1 MASREVEV
9 ERKYD
14 VEPETALPGLRD
26 VDGVAKVEQPVLAR
40 LEATYFD
47 TRELSLVGAGIT
59 LRRRVGGDD
68 QGWHLKLPGAAGGS
82 ERTELHLP
90 LARGIRTVPHE
101 FRTLLGGVA
110 GLADDDTL
118 RAVARLR
125 TTRTTRVLRDADGR
139 AMAEVC
145 DDEVEARVLRV
156 VGHEETTEQR
166 WREWEVELA
175 DGHDSVLDA
184 VEQALLAAGATPADH
199 PSKLRRALGGV
210 APGPATT
217 PHDLRDRDRP
227 VPSPREVVQARL
239 TEQAQRVIALDPAVR
254 RDAPDAVHQMRVAAR
269 RLRSALA
276 TYRPMLRRDVTDP
289 LREEL
294 RHLGRLLGD
303 ARDLEVLDERLTGL
317 LAEQGWDDHPFAH
330 HLADELGRDREQAHA
345 EVLSGLDDD
354 RHQRLLAA
362 LQELAEQ
369 APWSDELD
377 WAEVLRRVRKDDK
390 RLRRRMARADET
402 ESQRER
408 LHLLHEAR
416 KAAKRLRYA
425 AETLV
430 PSHGCDAERLA
441 TTAKALQS
449 HLGDLQDA
457 VVSQE
462 RVAGTA
468 GRAEQAGVATF
479 PAGVLWAR
487 EDEEIRSLQAEV
499 PEVWRTARR
508 KKRRAWLRP

>member
-1 MASREVEV
+1 MASREVEI

-14 VEPETALPGLRD
+14 VDPDTALPELHE
-26 VDGVAKVEQPVLAR
+26 VDGVAKVERPEAAR

-68 QGWHLKLPGAAGGS
+68 QGWHLKLPGASDS

-101 FRTLLGGVA
+101 LRSLLRGVA
-110 GLADDDTL
+110 GIADDDTL

-125 TTRTTRVLRDADGR
+125 TTRTTRLLRDADGR
-139 AMAEVC
+139 ALAEVC
-145 DDEVEARVLRV
+145 DDEVEARVFRTV
-156 VGHEETTEQR
+156 DHDEAREHR

-175 DGHDSVLDA
+175 DGDETVLDA
-184 VEQALLAAGATPADH
+184 VEQALLAAGATPAEH
-199 PSKLRRALGGV
+199 SSKLRRALGEA
-210 APGPATT
+210 APQPLTT
-217 PHDLRDRDRP
+217 PDDLVDHDRP
-227 VPSPREVVQARL
+227 MPTPREVVQARL
-239 TEQAQRVIALDPAVR
+239 TEQAQRVIALDPEVR
-254 RDAPDAVHQMRVAAR
+254 RDTPDAVHQMRVAAR

-276 TYRPMLRRDVTDP
+276 TYRPMLRREVTEP
-289 LREEL
+289 LREDL
-294 RHLGRLLGD
+294 RHLGRLLGE

-317 LAEQGWDDHPFAH
+317 LAEQGWADHPFAG
-330 HLADELGRDREQAHA
+330 HLTDELRRDRGRALA
-345 EVLSGLDDD
+345 EVLAGLDDE
-354 RHQRLLAA
+354 RHQRLLSG

-390 RLRRRMARADET
+390 RLRRRMSRAERT
-402 ESQRER
+402 ESHRER

-430 PSHGCDAERLA
+430 PSHGSDADRLA
-441 TTAKALQS
+441 RSAKSLQS

-457 VVSQE
+457 VVSRE
-462 RVAGTA
+462 RVAGIA
-468 GRAEQAGVATF
+468 GRAEEAGIATF
-479 PAGVLWAR
+479 PAGVVWAR
-487 EDEEIRSLQAEV
+487 EDEEIRSLEAEV
-499 PEVWRTARR
+499 PETWRTAKR
-508 KKRRAWLRP
+508 KKRRAWLRS